1 MNDQELLDSA
11 SHEGLLMALVTWQV
25 SRREISKI
33 GQEFLPWIE
42 SAIASVNGELIRRWG
57 TTAYRVHNET
67 DYGYDP
73 EIAAALK
80 ERRIDILS
88 RIHSKPLH

>member
-11 SHEGLLMALVTWQV
+11 SHEDLLMALVTWQV
-25 SRREISKI
+25 SRREISKM

-42 SAIASVNGELIRRWG
+42 LAIASVYAELIKRWG
-57 TTAYRVHNET
+57 DTPGRIHNET

-73 EIAAALK
+73 EITAALK
-80 ERRIDILS
+80 EGRIDILG